1 VRKSEFKPTQL
12 EKGVSIGANATIVC
26 GVTLGAFAFV
36 GAGAVVT
43 EDVKPYAL
51 VVGVPAKQVGWM
63 SAFGETLQF
72 DEQGM
77 ATCSGSGQQYQ
88 LKDGQVKL
96 VS

>member
-1 VRKSEFKPTQL
+1 
-12 EKGVSIGANATIVC
+12 VSIGANATIVC
-26 GVTLGAFAFV
+26 GVTLGDFAFV
-36 GAGAVVT
+36 WAGAVVKD
-43 EDVKPYAL
+43 DVKPYVL

>member
-1 VRKSEFKPTQL
+1 
-12 EKGVSIGANATIVC
+12 
-26 GVTLGAFAFV
+26 
-36 GAGAVVT
+36 
-43 EDVKPYAL
+43 
-51 VVGVPAKQVGWM
+51 M